1 MNTGKFLPAM
11 MLGMVCGGVAGTL
24 AACAVKSMCAG
35 STCKAGRL
43 LIKAGKKMN
52 DMKSM
57 F

>member
-1 MNTGKFLPAM
+1 MNTGKILPAV
-11 MLGMVCGGVAGTL
+11 MLGMVCGGVAGAA

-35 STCKAGRL
+35 STCKAGAL